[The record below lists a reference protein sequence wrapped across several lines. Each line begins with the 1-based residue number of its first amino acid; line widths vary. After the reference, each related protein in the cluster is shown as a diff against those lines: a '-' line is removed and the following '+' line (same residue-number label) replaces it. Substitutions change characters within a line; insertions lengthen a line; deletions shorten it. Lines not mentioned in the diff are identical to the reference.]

1 MTAREL
7 YKAGKLKEAIAALNL
22 EVRDNPT
29 DVQRRTF
36 LFELLAFAGD
46 YDRAEKQLGVL
57 SGGSGEAQLG
67 TGVELEGN
75 AKTPQ
80 YQQAL
85 KVAML
90 NKDRNERAYKKVRD
104 LYGQLKGKRGAIAKL
119 EGEKAPNL
127 DEKKQEFAKWHAD
140 MKSQVAALLE
150 EARKLEDEIYTA
162 NQPQPHRYEVGKL

>member
-1 MTAREL
+1 MKIDGA
-7 YKAGKLKEAIAALNL
+7 AIG
-22 EVRDNPT
+22 
-29 DVQRRTF
+29 QF
-36 LFELLAFAGD
+36 
-46 YDRAEKQLGVL
+46 
-57 SGGSGEAQLG
+57 SEAQLG
-67 TGVELEGN
+67 TGVELEAN

-140 MKSQVAALLE
+140 MKAQVADLLE
-150 EARKLEDEIYTA
+150 EARKMEDEIYKV
-162 NQPQPHRYEVGKL
+162 NQPQPHRYEVGRL